1 MCNHPM
7 SLRLVDEYNHKG
19 HLIYLEDYPGAYV
32 RGRTQDQALA
42 KIPAELSRYHLWTGQ
57 HLDPYPILDYQ
68 IRQGEKSPL
77 PIEDADT
84 GVLFHSERLPLGAE
98 DYAHLKSLV
107 LKSANDFLSLYQ
119 SVPAKDQALKAAR
132 QTFYGQMPV
141 TASAMYAHT
150 KGVNRYYFASIGLA
164 LTGNGGLQQGREEG
178 KPFTS
183 DRK

>member
-1 MCNHPM
+1 MRDQPM
-7 SLRLVDEYNHKG
+7 TLRLVDEYNHKG

-84 GVLFHSERLPLGAE
+84 GVLFHSERLPLRPW